1 MDEGTRRAHGGNP
14 ERGGVAALALPEG
27 PLATVHL
34 SDAHDIGGFS
44 CTKSDRVNG
53 FFRKEC
59 VELLPA
65 NYCRVFVYE
74 NPENPAEIWGFYTL
88 SASQIARAS
97 TTGSEQKRIPGG
109 LPVPMVRIGFMGRSD
124 RAPCGLGSALIVD
137 AARRVERVKD
147 IAVWGLC
154 LDADGGPGNSPL
166 WNWYKNQ
173 GFTPAKAP
181 EYPNLMYGALK
192 KFIPAQG

>member
-1 MDEGTRRAHGGNP
+1 M
-14 ERGGVAALALPEG
+14 
-27 PLATVHL
+27 
-34 SDAHDIGGFS
+34 
-44 CTKSDRVNG
+44 NG

-59 VELLPA
+59 LELLPA

-74 NPENPAEIWGFYTL
+74 NPNDSAEIWGFYTL

-124 RAPCGLGSALIVD
+124 CAPCGLGSALIVD
-137 AARRVERVKD
+137 AARRVERVRD

-154 LDADGGPGNSPL
+154 LDADGGPENSAL
-166 WNWYKNQ
+166 WRWYLKQ
-173 GFTPAKAP
+173 GFTPAKAA
-181 EYPNLMYGALK
+181 EYPSLMYGALK
-192 KFIPAQG
+192 KFIPT